1 MLLDP
6 IDAPDERTAE
16 DLLADYRDALAD
28 VVAATGVETAAD
40 ATAIPQA
47 TLSALVAGE
56 DPALTLDDACEI
68 LALTDDWS
76 DADAVRLEI
85 RDHLMLGMSSAI
97 MDVDALERALDG
109 EMTAKEIQAKIE
121 GRHEMSLAEYA
132 AVVLVVEREKE
143 F

>member
-6 IDAPDERTAE
+6 IDAPDERTTE

-40 ATAIPQA
+40 ATGVQLP
-47 TLSALVAGE
+47 TLEALVAGD
-56 DPALTLDDACEI
+56 DPALTLDDACAI
-68 LALTDDWS
+68 LALTDDWP
-76 DADAVRLEI
+76 DADAVRLEV

-121 GRHEMSLAEYA
+121 GRHEMSLSEYA